1 MWPSQTRFSFPTV
14 TTKVLSELTRPHTSP
29 KLLRMPELP
38 EVEHVVRALRP
49 IVVGRRIEA
58 SEIRLPKLVAP
69 TSTSLFNR
77 KLKGRTIAGVSRR
90 GKYILIE
97 LDKDRVLAN
106 GRASDTSAGRKYQ
119 KLARQQG
126 LVLVVHL
133 RMTGKFLSLST
144 DDLLP
149 KHAHAIFYLDN
160 DRRLVFCDQRQ
171 FGVMRLATQTRLMKT
186 KGISELAP
194 EPFGENFSLAYLKET
209 LARSRRTL
217 KTLLLDQTRVLGL
230 GNIYAAEALFRAG
243 VNPFKIAATLSTRRV
258 ERLHQAVLD
267 VLTEAISDSST
278 SRVNLEHANGLSYG
292 EAFERF
298 WQVYER
304 EGEPCVKC
312 GARIRRIAHGGR
324 STYWCP
330 KCQRR

>member
-1 MWPSQTRFSFPTV
+1 
-14 TTKVLSELTRPHTSP
+14 
-29 KLLRMPELP
+29 MPELP

-49 IVVGRRIEA
+49 FVVGRRILA
-58 SEIRLPKLVAP
+58 SEIKLPKLVAP
-69 TSTSLFNR
+69 DKPALFNR
-77 KLKGRTIAGVSRR
+77 KLKGSTITGVSRR

-97 LDKDRVLAN
+97 LEPKGSLSNR
-106 GRASDTSAGRKYQ
+106 R
-119 KLARQQG
+119 RQQG
-126 LVLVVHL
+126 LVLAVHL
-133 RMTGKFLSLST
+133 RMTGKFVSLSA
-144 DDLLP
+144 DNPLP

-171 FGVMRLATQTRLMKT
+171 FGVMKLVTRELLIQT
-186 KGISELAP
+186 KGIKELAP
-194 EPFGENFSLAYLKET
+194 EPFGEEFSLAYLKET
-209 LARSRRTL
+209 LSRSRRTL

-230 GNIYAAEALFRAG
+230 GNIYAAESLFRAQ
-243 VNPFKIAATLSTRRV
+243 VNPFKTAATLSSRRV
-258 ERLHQAVLD
+258 ERLHRAILEVLSD
-267 VLTEAISDSST
+267 AIAESST
-278 SRVNLEHANGLSYG
+278 SRVSLEHSNGFSYG

-312 GARIRRIAHGGR
+312 GARIRRMVHGGR

>member
-1 MWPSQTRFSFPTV
+1 
-14 TTKVLSELTRPHTSP
+14 
-29 KLLRMPELP
+29 MPELP
-38 EVEHVVRALRP
+38 EVEHVVRALRSA
-49 IVVGRRIEA
+49 IVGRRIVA
-58 SEIRLPKLVAP
+58 SEIKLPKLILP
-69 TSTSLFNR
+69 LSQSLFNR
-77 KLKGRTIAGVSRR
+77 KLKGATITGVTRR
-90 GKYILIE
+90 GKFILIE
-97 LDKDRVLAN
+97 IEPFAALPD
-106 GRASDTSAGRKYQ
+106 GRATAPRRGLQ
-119 KLARQQG
+119 KPARQQG

-133 RMTGKFLSLST
+133 RMTGKFLSLSAE
-144 DDLLP
+144 DVLP

-171 FGVMRLATQTRLMKT
+171 FGVMKLVRRTALTKT

-194 EPFGENFSLAYLKET
+194 EPFGEDFSLAYLKAT
-209 LARSRRTL
+209 LARSGRTL
-217 KTLLLDQTRVLGL
+217 KTLLLDQTKVLGL

-243 VNPFKIAATLSTRRV
+243 VSPFKEAAGLSSKRV
-258 ERLHQAVLD
+258 ERLRQAILD
-267 VLTEAISDSST
+267 VLNDAISDSST
-278 SRVNLEHANGLSYG
+278 SRVNLEQPNGFSYG

-304 EGEPCVKC
+304 EGEPCVNC

>member
-1 MWPSQTRFSFPTV
+1 
-14 TTKVLSELTRPHTSP
+14 
-29 KLLRMPELP
+29 MPELP
-38 EVEHVVRALRP
+38 EVEHVVRALRRA
-49 IVVGRRIEA
+49 VTGRRIVA
-58 SEIRLPKLVAP
+58 VEIKLPKLILPLSPSA
-69 TSTSLFNR
+69 FNR
-77 KLKGRTIAGVSRR
+77 KLKGATITGVGRR
-90 GKYILIE
+90 GKFILIE
-97 LDKDRVLAN
+97 LEPTRALPD
-106 GRASDTSAGRKYQ
+106 GRATAPRRGRSSQ
-119 KLARQQG
+119 KPARQQG

-133 RMTGKFLSLST
+133 RMTGKFLSLSP
-144 DDLLP
+144 DDALP

-171 FGVMRLATQTRLMKT
+171 FGVMKLVTQTRLSKT

-194 EPFGENFSLAYLKET
+194 EPFSEDFNLAYLKET

-243 VNPFKIAATLSTRRV
+243 VSPFKEASSLSSKRV
-258 ERLHQAVLD
+258 ERLHQAILD
-267 VLTEAISDSST
+267 VLRDAISDSST
-278 SRVNLEHANGLSYG
+278 SRVNLEQPNGFSYG

-312 GARIRRIAHGGR
+312 GGRIRRIAHGGR